1 MPCAQGGLGLNGEP
15 CPYREHAPLASEE
28 HQAWEVF
35 TASLGQLRIAPSG
48 RVLGIDM
55 TAALGI
61 ARARGFD
68 EGVISELLQSAE
80 AGLIEAMNEKS

>member
-1 MPCAQGGLGLNGEP
+1 M
-15 CPYREHAPLASEE
+15 
-28 HQAWEVF
+28 F
-35 TASLGQLRIAPSG
+35 TASLGQLRVVASG

-68 EGVISELLQSAE
+68 EDVMSELLQAAE
-80 AGLIEAMNEKS
+80 AGLIEAMNEKDGD

>member
-1 MPCAQGGLGLNGEP
+1 M
-15 CPYREHAPLASEE
+15 EE
-28 HQAWEVF
+28 HQAWDVL

-68 EGVISELLQSAE
+68 ESVISELLQAAE
-80 AGLIEAMNEKS
+80 AGLLEAMNDKDSD

>member
-1 MPCAQGGLGLNGEP
+1 M
-15 CPYREHAPLASEE
+15 
-28 HQAWEVF
+28 F

-55 TAALGI
+55 TAAFGI

-68 EGVISELLQSAE
+68 ESVVSELLQAAE
-80 AGLIEAMNEKS
+80 AGLIEAVNERN

>member
-1 MPCAQGGLGLNGEP
+1 M
-15 CPYREHAPLASEE
+15 
-28 HQAWEVF
+28 F
-35 TASLGQLRIAPSG
+35 TSSLGQLRIAPSG

-68 EGVISELLQSAE
+68 ESVVSELLQAAE
-80 AGLIEAMNEKS
+80 AGLIEAMNEKDGD

>member
-1 MPCAQGGLGLNGEP
+1 M
-15 CPYREHAPLASEE
+15 EE
-28 HQAWEVF
+28 HQAWDVL
-35 TASLGQLRIAPSG
+35 TASLGQLRIVAAG

-68 EGVISELLQSAE
+68 ESVISELLQAAE
-80 AGLIEAMNEKS
+80 AGLLEAMNDKDSD

>member
-1 MPCAQGGLGLNGEP
+1 M
-15 CPYREHAPLASEE
+15 
-28 HQAWEVF
+28 F

-48 RVLGIDM
+48 RLLGIDM

-61 ARARGFD
+61 ARAWGSD
-68 EGVISELLQSAE
+68 EGVISELLQAAE

>member
-1 MPCAQGGLGLNGEP
+1 ML
-15 CPYREHAPLASEE
+15 
-28 HQAWEVF
+28 
-35 TASLGQLRIAPSG
+35 TASLGQLRIVAAG

-68 EGVISELLQSAE
+68 ESVISELLQAAE
-80 AGLIEAMNEKS
+80 AGLLEAMNDKDSD

>member
-1 MPCAQGGLGLNGEP
+1 M
-15 CPYREHAPLASEE
+15 
-28 HQAWEVF
+28 F
-35 TASLGQLRIAPSG
+35 TASLGQLRIAAAG

-68 EGVISELLQSAE
+68 EAVVSELLQAAE
-80 AGLIEAMNEKS
+80 AGLIEAMNDKDGD

>member
-1 MPCAQGGLGLNGEP
+1 M
-15 CPYREHAPLASEE
+15 
-28 HQAWEVF
+28 F
-35 TASLGQLRIAPSG
+35 TACLGQLRIAPSG

-68 EGVISELLQSAE
+68 EGVISELLQAAE
-80 AGLIEAMNEKS
+80 AGLIEAMNDKDTQ